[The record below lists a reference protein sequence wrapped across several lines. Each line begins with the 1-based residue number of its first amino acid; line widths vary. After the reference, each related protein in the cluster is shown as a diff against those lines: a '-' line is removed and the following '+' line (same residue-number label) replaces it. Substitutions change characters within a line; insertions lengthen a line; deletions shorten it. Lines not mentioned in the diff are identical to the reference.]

1 MKNGFYLPEYK
12 LTPQAIFQDEI
23 LAFDVNFFNPKENKK
38 DSNTIKKNVVVEK
51 TTYGSVKGIEAGVQ
65 DGRFLESGKQT
76 NAKNMFISKLEA
88 KGVTVDESKIESNPE
103 VPEEQKLYD
112 GYNEGIDH
120 SHGNCTKGG
129 VEYFNSD
136 SDYHF
141 HNLGTGPT
149 AEHYVTMEK
158 VSLKYK
164 ADDSSKTYFMK
175 ATVVRRYKN
184 GYKSIY
190 GRNFDYSRDMGNVL
204 IDYEIYT
211 NEVIEGKV
219 ERSSARELQSVVSAW
234 YTTFRNIALVALLSV
249 LVYIGIRITLSS
261 VASDKAKYKQMLGD
275 WVVALCLVFLMH
287 YIMSFAVTINSKI
300 IDAISSITTSS
311 IGSDEDVIGN
321 GEREYDE
328 KTNSGKDVEDGEDI
342 QEVSGK
348 TGIGVQLFVI
358 EDENAVDRAYQTLVG
373 DEDNKE
379 KKSGK
384 YSLYNKNFTKDS
396 SGKPVKLFWM
406 TTDFMS
412 QARMLGQDRG
422 EDDKSESQTS
432 VTRAGYNIIYV
443 VLVIYTVIFCFTYL
457 KRVIYMAFLTIIAP
471 LVAITYPIDKIND
484 GKAQAFDM
492 WLKEYIF
499 NLLIQPMHLILYTIL
514 VGSAMRFASQNIF
527 YVVIAL
533 GFLMPAEKLL
543 RRFFGFEKAQTP
555 GMFAGPA
562 ASALMMTG
570 LNKLMHPKPPKGGL
584 GPGGGKSKDGE
595 DEEITKPPMK
605 NKFDIDGETVGS
617 GESESEGSGTPGLGK
632 PGSETPDAN
641 NLGEQNGWTTSD
653 STYTLGAND
662 ADTANGTFAFDYA
675 GFNAQNRG
683 EQNTQNIDTPSQ
695 RTNFPQITTP
705 TVTPSNGSKDSS
717 KGERKRSI
725 RRAIKRGTRN
735 YFKGPNGL
743 GQKMIAK
750 HKANGGFVR
759 RGARIAGGLAVGGLG
774 LAGAGLI
781 GIASGDPSKAAQ
793 YMAAAGAG
801 GYALGKGTVNN
812 ISDSLKVDGTLKEA
826 KKAYYGDEYKE
837 HERKKFEKQFV
848 RNEENLRKIEDKLH
862 LERKQAKEKLKQMA
876 KYTREQGINNAD
888 DLVVL
893 SKMMDS
899 GISEKDALTAIGY
912 NSTALGGKDTRSM
925 EGREESKETLKTR
938 LMEKGRSEA
947 EADTYVGNLFGL
959 MDKYNSIKND

>member
-38 DSNTIKKNVVVEK
+38 TQGETKTKEVPVKDVVVQGAKSVEEYIANLDNDIKENANYFESQEK
-51 TTYGSVKGIEAGVQ
+51 YLTQGEKKVGSTEYTPWSEIFEIVQKDEVFEEWLFKENDDYNYHLSTYINGLLQMYNDPNSQCMDKNEKAELTELMNKIKDVFIVI
-65 DGRFLESGKQT
+65 DGNQVLRAMPKTELPKKT
-76 NAKNMFISKLEA
+76 I
-88 KGVTVDESKIESNPE
+88 TYT
-103 VPEEQKLYD
+103 EEK
-112 GYNEGIDH
+112 E
-120 SHGNCTKGG
+120 
-129 VEYFNSD
+129 
-136 SDYHF
+136 
-141 HNLGTGPT
+141 
-149 AEHYVTMEK
+149 
-158 VSLKYK
+158 
-164 ADDSSKTYFMK
+164 
-175 ATVVRRYKN
+175 
-184 GYKSIY
+184 
-190 GRNFDYSRDMGNVL
+190 
-204 IDYEIYT
+204 
-211 NEVIEGKV
+211 

-287 YIMSFAVTINSKI
+287 YIMSFAVTLNSKI

-311 IGSDEDVIGN
+311 IGSEEDVLGN
-321 GEREYDE
+321 GEQE
-328 KTNSGKDVEDGEDI
+328 KEETNSGKDVEGRENIQDLGE
-342 QEVSGK
+342 K

-358 EDENAVDRAYQTLVG
+358 EDENAVNRAYQTLVG
-373 DEDNKE
+373 DENNEKE
-379 KKSGK
+379 KSGK
-384 YSLYNKNFTKDS
+384 YSTYNINFTKDS
-396 SGKPVKLFWM
+396 NGKPVKLFWI

-422 EDDKSESQTS
+422 EDDASESQTS

-457 KRVIYMAFLTIIAP
+457 KRVIYMSFLTIIAP

-605 NKFDIDGETVGS
+605 DKFDIDGETVGS
-617 GESESEGSGTPGLGK
+617 GESESEGSGMPGLGK
-632 PGSETPDAN
+632 PGSETPDSN

-662 ADTANGTFAFDYA
+662 VDTANGTFAFDYA

-683 EQNTQNIDTPSQ
+683 EQNTQNINTPSQ
-695 RTNFPQITTP
+695 RTTPPVTT
-705 TVTPSNGSKDSS
+705 SNGSKDSS

-725 RRAIKRGTRN
+725 RRAIKRGAGN

-743 GQKMIAK
+743 GKKMIAK

-759 RGARIAGGLAVGGLG
+759 RGARMAAGLAAGTLG
-774 LAGAGLI
+774 VAGAGLI
-781 GIASGDPSKAAQ
+781 GITSGDPSKAAQ

-801 GYALGKGTVNN
+801 GYALGKSTVNN
-812 ISDSLKVDGTLKEA
+812 LSDSLKVDGTLKEA

-837 HERKKFEKQFV
+837 HEQEKFEKHFA
-848 RNEENLRKIEDKLH
+848 RDEENIRKIEDKLH

-876 KYTREQGINNAD
+876 KYTRKQGINSVD

-893 SKMMDS
+893 DKMMDS